1 MENIAQSIRE
11 KVLRENFDVIG
22 FAEPQIQKEA
32 KLRLR
37 KFLKRGFHGEMNWI
51 PQKQKR
57 LENPKNVWSAARSV
71 ITLGIRYGSG
81 QNPQEDLKKKKLVI
95 LVSTPEAKTTT
106 MF

>member
-22 FAEPQIQKEA
+22 FAKPQIQKEA

-51 PQKQKR
+51 PQKTKTTR
-57 LENPKNVWSAARSV
+57 ESKACLVGGSLGNHAGYKVRIGTKSSGRS
-71 ITLGIRYGSG
+71 
-81 QNPQEDLKKKKLVI
+81 KKKRNW
-95 LVSTPEAKTTT
+95 
-106 MF
+106 

>member
-37 KFLKRGFHGEMNWI
+37 KFLKRGFQ
-51 PQKQKR
+51 P
-57 LENPKNVWSAARSV
+57 
-71 ITLGIRYGSG
+71 
-81 QNPQEDLKKKKLVI
+81 
-95 LVSTPEAKTTT
+95 
-106 MF
+106 